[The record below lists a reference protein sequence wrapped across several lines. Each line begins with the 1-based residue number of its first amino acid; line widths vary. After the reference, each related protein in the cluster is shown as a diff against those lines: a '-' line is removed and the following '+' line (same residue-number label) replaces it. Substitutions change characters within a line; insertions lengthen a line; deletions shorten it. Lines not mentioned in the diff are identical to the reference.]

1 MTRVTYACLMP
12 SIRYGI
18 PSFSVF
24 SGLSWGAGV
33 AGRGKHLQLVSRHL
47 PGMEEALLLRRPS
60 AWPRMEDKVH
70 LV

>member
-24 SGLSWGAGV
+24 SGLSWGLAS
-33 AGRGKHLQLVSRHL
+33 LEEENICNLY
-47 PGMEEALLLRRPS
+47 PGTYQGWRKLS
-60 AWPRMEDKVH
+60 C
-70 LV
+70 